1 MQPSSSFYHRPM
13 NIQVE
18 GNTVKVTALREL
30 DEASGSA
37 LREEAL
43 KTIHS
48 LRDRVEIDLSQTRT
62 INGGGLG
69 ALVHLQK
76 ACGNVCLINPMA
88 SVRQVL
94 ELARMD
100 RIFEIVQR

>member
-1 MQPSSSFYHRPM
+1 M
-13 NIQVE
+13 NIRVE

-37 LREEAL
+37 LREETL
-43 KTIHS
+43 NTIQS
-48 LRDRVEIDLSQTRT
+48 LRDRVEIDLSQTRK

-76 ACGNVCLINPMA
+76 TCANICLINPLA
-88 SVRQVL
+88 PVRQVL